1 MDYLTY
7 EKRLNYLEELIR
19 KGRVDSP
26 QSAAKIFNCTEKTIR
41 NMINTLRDKGCQ
53 VEYCRKSMKYFIN
66 N

>member
-19 KGRVDSP
+19 KGRIDSP
-26 QSAAKIFNCTEKTIR
+26 HSAARIFNCTEKTIR